1 MVKSDSLV
9 VSSPQREHSVEP
21 SPPLASAAP
30 PPPFFSGP
38 SPGRHAGTPGRPR
51 PAAASALVSGSSP
64 PWGRTFELILRLWL
78 FELEAY
84 ESETASFLCN
94 KNYTDWRRRISC
106 VTVRDAPTSGA
117 FGWPPWWSW
126 ADWWGPRTEWDPPVC
141 RPRSSCGLSAWSW
154 LGMGKCS
161 PAGLETL
168 EYKTNIVRYTSIPDK
183 KHFIIQHKAIA
194 HIAFIFFYL
203 VTSTNQFT

>member
-1 MVKSDSLV
+1 MHLNDIIYIYKLAHNRQSTLVCSRRMVTSDSPV

-78 FELEAY
+78 FELQAY
-84 ESETASFLCN
+84 EFE
-94 KNYTDWRRRISC
+94 I
-106 VTVRDAPTSGA
+106 
-117 FGWPPWWSW
+117 
-126 ADWWGPRTEWDPPVC
+126 
-141 RPRSSCGLSAWSW
+141 
-154 LGMGKCS
+154 
-161 PAGLETL
+161 
-168 EYKTNIVRYTSIPDK
+168 
-183 KHFIIQHKAIA
+183 
-194 HIAFIFFYL
+194 
-203 VTSTNQFT
+203 